1 MSSEADLMIISQE
14 LMKLN
19 DNLCSI
25 NDTLQTQE
33 QELKK
38 ISASFSL
45 LTYLLQFNLGVNVN
59 NTSLY
64 NMSKYLKEINDKI

>member
-1 MSSEADLMIISQE
+1 MSNEAE
-14 LMKLN
+14 LTEIRDELICLN
-19 DNLCSI
+19 ENLCSI
-25 NDTLQTQE
+25 NDTLQSQE

-59 NTSLY
+59 NPSLY
-64 NMSKYLKEINDKI
+64 NMSQYLKEIKDKI